1 MLYQFTKVSSHFCE
15 LKPKPFNTKTQNGVA
30 ILCFGIKSTLKP
42 ESNKFESVAL
52 QHFQI
57 YLVGS
62 FARKLL

>member
-15 LKPKPFNTKTQNGVA
+15 LKPQPCNTKTQNGYA
-30 ILCFGIKSTLKP
+30 ILCFGITATLKP
-42 ESNKFESVAL
+42 KSNKFESAAK

>member
-15 LKPKPFNTKTQNGVA
+15 LKPKPVIPKHKMATPFCVTA
-30 ILCFGIKSTLKP
+30 TLKP